1 MPSAA
6 GHRRKL
12 AKNLMRMMSPCP
24 GEDKPAPSR
33 THRQHGHHRQRPLLL
48 LGSTHARPPGV
59 RRREGAMAPAWLMGV
74 LWPHQ
79 GDSPFSRPSGRGQLH
94 FTAPTRASIPGSR
107 DPCAWPVA
115 GDPPGGRSVTGPWL
129 CAGFLVQPRAGFLV
143 RPRAGFLVRLHSCS
157 GAREHGHLV
166 PPWPS
171 AARPHP
177 RPPLQVL
184 WKSLARPWS
193 PIDLCGCGAG
203 LTSPSSQESCS
214 MLDQWQGQW
223 AESGCHTASSC
234 QPLPLQT
241 RPQSDDTR

>member
-1 MPSAA
+1 
-6 GHRRKL
+6 
-12 AKNLMRMMSPCP
+12 MMSPCP

-33 THRQHGHHRQRPLLL
+33 THRQHGHRRQRPLLL

-79 GDSPFSRPSGRGQLH
+79 GDSPSSRPSGRGQLH

-129 CAGFLVQPRAGFLV
+129 CAGFLV

-193 PIDLCGCGAG
+193 PIDL
-203 LTSPSSQESCS
+203 L
-214 MLDQWQGQW
+214 